1 MKTTNN
7 LNRFSFWYTTR
18 VHVTKEDT
26 TIVNLSLVFV
36 VLSTLLAPW
45 VAAFGFVAALAL
57 GYRFSINKKDPHFS
71 ADLDE
76 VVRGAAQNIKDTF
89 GNSAEA

>member
-7 LNRFSFWYTTR
+7 LGRFSFWYTTR
-18 VHVTKEDT
+18 VHITKEDT
-26 TIVNLSLVFV
+26 TIVNLSLLFV
-36 VLSTLLAPW
+36 VIATLLAPW
-45 VAAFGFVAALAL
+45 VAALGFLAALAL

-76 VVRGAAQNIKDTF
+76 VVRDAAQNIKDTF
-89 GNSAEA
+89 TNGSEE